1 MLLNSDTDAI
11 ITAIRLNSL
20 TLRKT
25 SLNDVSP
32 KVPIDWRRERRKM
45 TQTINGQKSKKA
57 ACKNS
62 VE

>member
-57 ACKNS
+57 AWRNS
-62 VE
+62 TE